1 MFEFS
6 LIDPKGF
13 AEWGDDGEEVV
24 VEEEDSLFYKRRI
37 GPESAFARGVQILRP
52 SLTKAD
58 VAANFWGTRRDD
70 PPVEFVA
77 WDWRHERVARV
88 STHPSATT
96 NYFVA
101 EHNDLPYGTSP
112 AFFRPDVLAKYKS
125 DHEKYQIESR
135 MISCRGRWSLRYDV
149 NDADQV
155 HVYICDLQHL
165 PYSEQFHW
173 ASHNE
178 APKVGISQRA
188 LEIDFE
194 GKWSSL
200 STPLEDVLTILGRW
214 SEDGVPW
221 WTLRSEPLLQRVN
234 VPLTDSRDEWARAFL
249 DFAKLVIEG
258 FELSWLREQLTE
270 HHTSYG
276 KDERSLKLLERLL
289 QARGTSAEDVRLHRL
304 RTVQQ
309 IRSKVEAHV
318 PGTEAGDLASHA
330 LAEHGT
336 YAAHCRTVCQDVAGE
351 LRLLE
356 EALS

>member
-1 MFEFS
+1 M
-6 LIDPKGF
+6 
-13 AEWGDDGEEVV
+13 
-24 VEEEDSLFYKRRI
+24 
-37 GPESAFARGVQILRP
+37 
-52 SLTKAD
+52 
-58 VAANFWGTRRDD
+58 
-70 PPVEFVA
+70 
-77 WDWRHERVARV
+77 
-88 STHPSATT
+88 
-96 NYFVA
+96 A

-135 MISCRGRWSLRYDV
+135 MISCRGRWSLHYDV

-165 PYSEQFHW
+165 PYSEQLHW

-178 APKVGISQRA
+178 APKADISQRA

-194 GKWSSL
+194 AKWSSL
-200 STPLEDVLTILGRW
+200 STPLEDVLTILRRW

-249 DFAKLVIEG
+249 GFAKLVVEG
-258 FELSWLREQLTE
+258 FELSWLREQLS
-270 HHTSYG
+270 SYD

-289 QARGTSAEDVRLHRL
+289 QARGTSAEDVRLHGL

-309 IRSKVEAHV
+309 IRSKEEAHV

-336 YAAHCRTVCQDVAGE
+336 YAAHFRTVCQDVTGE